1 MRLSTGTVDPSCN
14 IYWDNPLGNT
24 QNFPLDPTDRVVDPL
39 YCDPEH
45 DDLTVSVLSPC
56 LPPNSLGCGL
66 IGALGEGCG
75 AISIEPTSW
84 GRIKARFR
92 GTSMRPDGHTRWR

>member
-1 MRLSTGTVDPSCN
+1 VRLSTGTVDPSCN

-84 GRIKARFR
+84 GRIKARFL
-92 GTSMRPDGHTRWR
+92 